1 MKMKGYIRYT
11 REEKISLLKNQKKS
25 GNTIKQW
32 CRKSGISTASF
43 YKWRK
48 ELNNPERNP
57 IILKKEY
64 AKRQEN
70 NFIEIPEEKPS
81 IPEIKIIL
89 GDIHINI
96 GKGGVNVAFNK

>member
-1 MKMKGYIRYT
+1 MKGYIRYT
-11 REEKISLLKNQKKS
+11 QEEKISLLKKQKKS
-25 GNTIKQW
+25 SLSINRW
-32 CRKSGISTASF
+32 CQKSGISTASF

-57 IILKKEY
+57 VILKKEY

-96 GKGGVNVAFNK
+96 GKGSVNVAFNK